1 MGCNYDYNC
10 CNCQC
15 YKECDDENKQVVVEA
30 MTKEDMLTFW
40 EILKQKFAD
49 ILHKHDMSDIE
60 TGVLPV
66 DKGGTGAENA
76 EDALANLGGAEADH
90 THHVSAIDEF
100 DDNILPVANGGTG
113 LSQSPMS
120 VTNLESNAEDDIL
133 KLHSTP
139 GVTGV
144 LGEEHGGTGANTFDT
159 ARANLHVPGA
169 WDEDNHR
176 TVVSVAEGGTNMSVM
191 PTMMVDLSSNDEDDL
206 FDADSP
212 QSTPGVS
219 GVLGIGNGGTGANN
233 AEDAL
238 ANLGGAP
245 YDHKHLAVATI
256 SVVNSNP
263 SITNVDNVSDLHYGF
278 IPFNTYLAPLP
289 SGDNKIQDGK
299 AETPSSLICM
309 NDGVYLISGQVNYQ
323 PTDPGTSPA
332 HLETAMAIV
341 RNRGGVAEVIARS
354 MMTADQR
361 GTGTYDNLSLAVP
374 MQFVQLQSGD
384 KLCMYV
390 SQKGQVQTQ
399 TGASLTAMYVAS
411 GIWTS

>member
-100 DDNILPVANGGTG
+100 DDNILPIANGGTG
-113 LSQSPMS
+113 LSQNPMS
-120 VTNLESNAEDDIL
+120 LTNLESNAEDDIL

-169 WDEDNHR
+169 WDGTNA
-176 TVVSVAEGGTNMSVM
+176 VVSLAEGG
-191 PTMMVDLSSNDEDDL
+191 L
-206 FDADSP
+206 
-212 QSTPGVS
+212 GVS
-219 GVLGIGNGGTGANN
+219 CSDAAEARAAIDAAAENHTHSAGDIDDGVLGIGHGGTGANN

-263 SITNVDNVSDLHYGF
+263 SITNVDDVSDLDDGF

-299 AETPSSLICM
+299 AETPSALICM

-323 PTDPGTSPA
+323 PSDPGTSPA

-390 SQKGQVQTQ
+390 SQKGRVKTP